1 MNMFFIHISFVFILF
16 IHINFF
22 RHYTIIHSSI
32 FVHLNN
38 TSKESSSR
46 ALAINDASEEEFDD
60 DDFDEEDDELSL
72 ITRKIRKM
80 WEKKNS
86 SWSNESSNIS
96 FHDKEKSLIICYECK
111 KPGHFKSECPDL
123 EKPKDKKKKFF
134 K

>member
-1 MNMFFIHISFVFILF
+1 MNKPPMFKGANYDYLKERNIVFFEYTHIDMWDFKDQKC
-16 IHINFF
+16 NF
-22 RHYTIIHSSI
+22 
-32 FVHLNN
+32 
-38 TSKESSSR
+38 TSKESSSK
-46 ALAINDASEEEFDD
+46 ALAISDASEEEFDD

-111 KPGHFKSECPDL
+111 KPGHFRSECPDL
-123 EKPKDKKKKFF
+123 EKPKG
-134 K
+134 